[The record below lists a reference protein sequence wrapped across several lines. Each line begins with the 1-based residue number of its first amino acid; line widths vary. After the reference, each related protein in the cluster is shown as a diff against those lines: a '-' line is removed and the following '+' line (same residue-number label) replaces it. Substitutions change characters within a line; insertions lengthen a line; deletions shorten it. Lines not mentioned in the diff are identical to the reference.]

1 MQCLYFLNKLSSQKL
16 QFDFVPDKPKIL
28 SSPSDVTKVEGAST
42 TLTCHYEGK
51 PIPHVYWY
59 RNGTK
64 LDVQSDR
71 RLTVLQS
78 GTVSRAQSSLTINNI
93 NRTDE
98 AGTNVKSTMVLV
110 CLQSRMRQTWLLTV
124 STGLMARISFCD
136 QTKNESKAFQ
146 MFPFLSFCISESLDC
161 FTFSPSSKN
170 TSNKPYMNWLYLPDN
185 ISHHILFPDPPF
197 IFVPPTNTATNETNT
212 VTLLCVLEGK
222 PQPVVTWEKYG
233 VPLSIDGVRISTAH
247 PWVYGRTT
255 AKLTI
260 KNTKRTDEG
269 MYTCLAHNGIGQN
282 KNISSGLF
290 DS

>member
-1 MQCLYFLNKLSSQKL
+1 MFIVGNRLCNVYIFWTNYHHKNCNLISFQTNRRFCLLLLTSQRLKERVQHWRAIMKANPSHMYIGIGMVQNL
-16 QFDFVPDKPKIL
+16 TYSQTGDWPFC
-28 SSPSDVTKVEGAST
+28 SPEQYLEPNLPSLST
-42 TLTCHYEGK
+42 TLIEQ
-51 PIPHVYWY
+51 
-59 RNGTK
+59 TK
-64 LDVQSDR
+64 
-71 RLTVLQS
+71 
-78 GTVSRAQSSLTINNI
+78 
-93 NRTDE
+93 

-185 ISHHILFPDPPF
+185 ISHRILFPDPPF

-233 VPLSIDGVRISTAH
+233 VPLSIDGGKDIDSTSLGVWQNNSH
-247 PWVYGRTT
+247 
-255 AKLTI
+255 
-260 KNTKRTDEG
+260 TD
-269 MYTCLAHNGIGQN
+269 N
-282 KNISSGLF
+282 KEYK
-290 DS
+290 